1 MPPPGFFG
9 GLFNRASRETGDH
22 EPLLPRDEPAAAN
35 TERIA
40 RCVGR
45 LKYFSEKP
53 GRLAALVRQSEYQ
66 DLDAPTD
73 SDLVDMGEAVM
84 AGAITTAARTSAG
97 KIIAATGIPG
107 ASNVPGL
114 VNAGH
119 TLSQSVRLHQ
129 LADEVPASLTELAT
143 AIRHCAHM
151 RDSKSGGQAVTAVV
165 GVAAAAAVAVAVVA
179 PPLGVPA
186 ALIVAAGTAGST
198 AAGVGASRG
207 LNAAV
212 DWHYEINRRSVARIL
227 VDHAVDADAVTRN
240 CGRRALELLQFPV
253 AKLEGIEPPGDHD
266 DPHRI
271 EMTYQAVERLL

>member
-1 MPPPGFFG
+1 MPPGFFG
-9 GLFNRASRETGDH
+9 GLFNRASQQVADG

-35 TERIA
+35 TQRIA

-45 LKYFSEKP
+45 LKYLSENP
-53 GRLAALVRQSEYQ
+53 GRLMALVRQEEYH

-73 SDLVDMGEAVM
+73 SDLLDMGEAVM

-97 KIIAATGIPG
+97 RIIAATGIPG
-107 ASNVPGL
+107 VSNLPGL

-129 LADEVPASLTELAT
+129 LADEVPASLTELA
-143 AIRHCAHM
+143 AAVRQCAHM

-165 GVAAAAAVAVAVVA
+165 GVAAAATVAVAVVA

-212 DWHYEINRRSVARIL
+212 DWRYEINRRSVARIL
-227 VDHAVDADAVTRN
+227 VDHAVDDDALKRN

-266 DPHRI
+266 DPRRI
-271 EMTYQAVERLL
+271 EKAYDAVERLL